1 MELEGVVLK
10 DKMADSEAELLQLR
24 AAKEG
29 GQEKKQRSE
38 ELEKELTVLKEKIH
52 HLDDMLK
59 SQQRKVCHM
68 IQQLQNSRTVIQER
82 DQVIR
87 DPEEKVIFWKLR
99 TQRCVTRWEYF
110 LEGQKPTSLPTKE
123 WKPNPHR
130 LQ

>member
-1 MELEGVVLK
+1 
-10 DKMADSEAELLQLR
+10 
-24 AAKEG
+24 
-29 GQEKKQRSE
+29 
-38 ELEKELTVLKEKIH
+38 
-52 HLDDMLK
+52 MLK

-123 WKPNPHR
+123 WKPKPHH